1 MQKFSII
8 TAVFNRA
15 ETILNAVNSVQAQTY
30 TNTEHV
36 VVDGASTDGTVD
48 ILKQHLGVNTVF
60 LSESDK
66 GIYDALNKGIA
77 LATGDIIGFMHSDD
91 SYANVRV
98 LETVARAFEASDVDG
113 VYADVLFFH
122 PAAPDKPVRRYR
134 SDRFSADRLAWGWMP
149 AHTTLFLRRRVYEQ
163 YGYFKST
170 YKIAADFEF
179 IVRILA
185 DRKIKLAYIPEVL
198 VHMNTG
204 GASTAGLKST
214 IRLNQEVK
222 RACAENGIR
231 TNWFKILSKYP
242 LKMLE
247 YIRP

>member
-15 ETILNAVNSVQAQTY
+15 EVIRNAVHSVQAQTY
-30 TNTEHV
+30 TSVEHV

-48 ILKQHLGVNTVF
+48 ILKQSLGANAVF
-60 LSESDK
+60 LSEPDK
-66 GIYDALNKGIA
+66 GIYDALNKGLA

-91 SYANVRV
+91 SYANERV
-98 LETVARAFEASDVDG
+98 LETVALAFEASDIDG

-134 SDRFSADRLAWGWMP
+134 SNRFNVDRLAWGWMP
-149 AHTTLFLRRRVYEQ
+149 AHTTLFLRRCVYEQ
-163 YGYFKST
+163 YGHFKTT
-170 YKIAADFEF
+170 YKIAADFEL
-179 IVRILA
+179 IARILT
-185 DRKIKLAYIPEVL
+185 DRKVKLAYIPEVL
-198 VHMNTG
+198 VHMDTG

-242 LKMLE
+242 LKILE
-247 YIRP
+247 YIRA

>member
-1 MQKFSII
+1 MRKFSII

-15 ETILNAVNSVQAQTY
+15 ETILNAVHSVQAQTY
-30 TNTEHV
+30 ANVEHV
-36 VVDGASTDGTVD
+36 VVDGASTDGTAD
-48 ILKQHLGVNTVF
+48 ILKQHLGTNMVL
-60 LSESDK
+60 LSEPDK
-66 GIYDALNKGIA
+66 GIYDALNKGLA

-91 SYANVRV
+91 SYANERV
-98 LETVARAFEASDVDG
+98 LETVAREFEASDADG

-122 PAAPDKPVRRYR
+122 PAAPDIPVRHYR

-149 AHTTLFLRRRVYEQ
+149 AHTTLFLRRRVHEQ
-163 YGYFKST
+163 YGYFKTT

-179 IVRILA
+179 IARILA
-185 DRKIKLAYIPEVL
+185 KRQIRLAYIPKVL

-204 GASTAGLKST
+204 GASTAGLKNT
-214 IRLNQEVK
+214 ILLNLEVK
-222 RACAENGIR
+222 RACEENGIK
-231 TNWFKILSKYP
+231 TSWFKLLSKYP

>member
-1 MQKFSII
+1 MEKFSII

-15 ETILNAVNSVQAQTY
+15 ETIRNAVQSVQVQTY
-30 TNTEHV
+30 TNVEHV
-36 VVDGASTDGTVD
+36 VVDGASTDGTLD
-48 ILKQHLGVNTVF
+48 ILKENLGANAVF
-60 LSESDK
+60 LSEPDK
-66 GIYDALNKGIA
+66 GIYDALNKGLA

-91 SYANVRV
+91 SYANERV
-98 LETVARAFEASDVDG
+98 LETVARAFEVSDIDG
-113 VYADVLFFH
+113 VYADVLFFR

-149 AHTTLFLRRRVYEQ
+149 AHTTLFLRRRVYEK
-163 YGYFKST
+163 YGHFNIT

-179 IVRILA
+179 IARILA
-185 DRKIKLAYIPEVL
+185 DRKVELTYIPEVL
-198 VHMNTG
+198 VHMDTG
-204 GASTAGLKST
+204 GASTVGLKNT

-247 YIRP
+247 YIYP